1 MNYPPIF
8 RGPILAGAT
17 LYVGIPFGPI
27 NWLVFVDV
35 QWRDAVS
42 SATITLETTASNS
55 EDAPVDVPGQ
65 AWQWKTDATVTIAGP
80 TAIAAGS
87 TKVTISNAAAPRG
100 RLKIVAAAN
109 CDFEIYALRKGD

>member
-27 NWLVFVDV
+27 NWLVFIDI
-35 QWRDAVS
+35 QWRDAIS

-55 EDAPVDVPGQ
+55 EEAPVDVPGQ
-65 AWQWKTDATVTIAGP
+65 AWQWKADPAVITGP
-80 TAIAAGS
+80 SAVGAGS
-87 TKVTISNAAAPRG
+87 TKVTISNAGAPRG

-109 CDFEIYALRKGD
+109 CDFEIYATRKGD